1 MIGKAERRLLIE
13 GELSVGNATPWRAP
27 TVKYD
32 HVDVPVVCQQLGEV
46 VFYELYLRGGDVE
59 VPNVITLAA

>member
-13 GELSVGNATPWRAP
+13 GELRVGNTAPWRAP

-32 HVDVPVVCQQLGEV
+32 HVDVAVVCQQLGEV